1 MYMHMYI
8 RMYAYMYIYI
18 HTYERVHMHMRM
30 HMHVHIHLQSL
41 THMAYENVWPAVLEG
56 GVVSGCSV
64 SSFWVQQEALT
75 VNPKGL
81 NLVFE
86 GFRVSGPGEIGQARA
101 FMQ

>member
-1 MYMHMYI
+1 MHMYI

-41 THMAYENVWPAVLEG
+41 THMAY